1 MFFLFKREV
10 VFLTVMPMPDS
21 FKVYCVSIEG
31 FLGDEC
37 YRVSCSGVNVERKS
51 GEPFYYN

>member
-31 FLGDEC
+31 FWGDEC

-51 GEPFYYN
+51 GKPFYYN